1 MIDTHT
7 HLYLPEFTDDG
18 DLQAG
23 QSAAVERAL
32 KAGVDTMI
40 FPNVGLDTIAPMNAL
55 AAAWPAN
62 TRMAMGLH
70 PTEIKE
76 DYEQDLERIID
87 ELHNP
92 QTVQYVDSAL
102 PRGNRPDS

>member
-40 FPNVGLDTIAPMNAL
+40 
-55 AAAWPAN
+55 
-62 TRMAMGLH
+62 R
-70 PTEIKE
+70 
-76 DYEQDLERIID
+76 
-87 ELHNP
+87 
-92 QTVQYVDSAL
+92 
-102 PRGNRPDS
+102 